1 MSLCSHYV
9 RHSSECYATFARSAE
24 SPAEHSLHRLN
35 FFNQTNIN
43 KKKKNHGV
51 EGMFCESASL
61 YLKRAFKD
69 ISESRALRRGNAPVL
84 NAVRTAQSLHLSSR
98 SPFLPSGHLDKD
110 NVRAPEPGGLV
121 ANPLLAALLALEFA
135 SEVRD
140 QAISKIVL
148 DSYQVWS
155 SCSDRCSTC
164 TPCCA
169 YSLACVG
176 TDLHVLAL

>member
-1 MSLCSHYV
+1 M
-9 RHSSECYATFARSAE
+9 TFARSAE
-24 SPAEHSLHRLN
+24 SPAERSLHRLN
-35 FFNQTNIN
+35 FFLIKQTSI
-43 KKKKNHGV
+43 KKNHGV

-61 YLKRAFKD
+61 YLKRALKD

-84 NAVRTAQSLHLSSR
+84 NAVRTAQSLRHSSR

-155 SCSDRCSTC
+155 SCRDRCSTC
-164 TPCCA
+164 TPCRDC
-169 YSLACVG
+169 SLACVS
-176 TDLHVLAL
+176 TNLRVLSL